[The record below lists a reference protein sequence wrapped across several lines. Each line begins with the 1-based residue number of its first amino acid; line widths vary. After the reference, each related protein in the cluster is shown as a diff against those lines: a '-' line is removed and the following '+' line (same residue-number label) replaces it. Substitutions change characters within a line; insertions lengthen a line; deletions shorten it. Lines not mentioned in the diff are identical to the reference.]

1 MKAEN
6 YITKIRRWIMTIEVL
21 RDRRGIKIE
30 VIEDYGYKQVIRDSR
45 GIKLGEFDGRVTR
58 DSRGVKIGEGN
69 PLTMLLKTD

>member
-21 RDRRGIKIE
+21 RDRRGIK
-30 VIEDYGYKQVIRDSR
+30 
-45 GIKLGEFDGRVTR
+45 LGEFDGRVTR

-69 PLTMLLKTD
+69 LLTMLLKTD